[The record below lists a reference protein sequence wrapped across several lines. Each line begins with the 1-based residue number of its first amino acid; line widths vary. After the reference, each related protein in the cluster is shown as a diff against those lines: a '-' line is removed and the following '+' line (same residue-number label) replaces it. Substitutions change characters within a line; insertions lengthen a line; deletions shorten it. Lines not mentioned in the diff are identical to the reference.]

1 MRDIETRTDIDLLL
15 KNFYTQAMCDP
26 EIGYLFTEV
35 AQLDLDEHLPVIG
48 DFWDSLLLGAGNYQR
63 HQRQPMLLHIKLHEK
78 SPLYKSHFERWLEL
92 FESTIDESFRGRN
105 ASNMKM
111 RARAIANRFYGVI
124 SSLPPESSQDSGT

>member
-15 KNFYTQAMCDP
+15 RNFYTRAMSDG

-63 HQRQPMLLHIKLHEK
+63 HQRQPMLLHIHLHQK
-78 SPLYKSHFERWLEL
+78 SPLHRSHFERWLVL
-92 FESTIDESFRGRN
+92 FEATIDESFRGRN

-111 RARAIANRFYGVI
+111 RARAIANRFYSVI
-124 SSLPPESSQDSGT
+124 STLPPEPGADPGD